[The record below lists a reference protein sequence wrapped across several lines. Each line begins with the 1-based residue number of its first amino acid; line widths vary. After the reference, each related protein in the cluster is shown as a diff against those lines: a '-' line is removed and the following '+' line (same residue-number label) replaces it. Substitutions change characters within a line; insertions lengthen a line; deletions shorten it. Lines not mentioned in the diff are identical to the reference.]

1 MSQDL
6 TKDEI
11 LFQEIKT
18 TFRLDT
24 VGHLF
29 NILLVM
35 KNIKPGAYI
44 VPKSKLKQ
52 NIVTF
57 FEKYKLHYQIHDGI
71 SPDTLACFVSSNPI
85 THNLIINNKL
95 QHIAIGEFL
104 GYECPLNINKNTS
117 TFVFINITISY
128 VKQNK
133 KIKKLD
139 QIYGYISNDVSK
151 LLLSKLKIKA
161 KKINKLGK
169 HFPNLMPNLTC
180 NIHGKFEI

>member
-1 MSQDL
+1 MSQNL

-52 NIVTF
+52 NIV
-57 FEKYKLHYQIHDGI
+57 K
-71 SPDTLACFVSSNPI
+71 S
-85 THNLIINNKL
+85 
-95 QHIAIGEFL
+95 
-104 GYECPLNINKNTS
+104 
-117 TFVFINITISY
+117 ISY
-128 VKQNK
+128 ITK
-133 KIKKLD
+133 
-139 QIYGYISNDVSK
+139 YMMGF
-151 LLLSKLKIKA
+151 
-161 KKINKLGK
+161 
-169 HFPNLMPNLTC
+169 HR
-180 NIHGKFEI
+180 IH